1 MKSFFISILLLVNGI
16 VFAQSENIPE
26 TINALMKEQEND
38 WNNFNIDGFMKH
50 YWNNDSLKFIGSKGI
65 TYGWKQ
71 TLANYK
77 KNYSDKEKMGKLFFT
92 NHLIEVIDTNNAMV
106 CGNWK
111 IKRKD
116 SEIGGNYTLLWKKVN
131 GKWVIVV
138 DHTG

>member
-1 MKSFFISILLLVNGI
+1 MNG
-16 VFAQSENIPE
+16 VALAQSENIPE
-26 TINALMKEQEND
+26 VINALMKEQEND

-71 TLANYK
+71 TLTNYK

-92 NHLIEVIDTNNAMV
+92 NHLIEVIDNNNAIV

-131 GKWVIVV
+131 GNWVIVV